1 MATPLSGDVRKVS
14 SCELFL
20 ALLKPPPVLQVER
33 LVELLPG
40 HAPSVRA
47 MLTYLACR
55 VLITGHVVD
64 Y

>member
-1 MATPLSGDVRKVS
+1 MS
-14 SCELFL
+14 SSL

-47 MLTYLACR
+47 MLTYLAR